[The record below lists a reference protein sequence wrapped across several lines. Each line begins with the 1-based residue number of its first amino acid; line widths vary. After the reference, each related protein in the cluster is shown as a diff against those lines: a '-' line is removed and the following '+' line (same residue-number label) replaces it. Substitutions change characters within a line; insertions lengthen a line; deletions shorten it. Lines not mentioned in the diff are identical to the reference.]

1 MADLSVIAKPYAKA
15 VFEFANENSL
25 SQEWSMLLKTFAK
38 LIEDNSV
45 QSIITSPI
53 FSQPEII
60 EVLKDQLNEK
70 FYNFLALLAQNKKL
84 TLLPLISDQFE
95 LFTNTQNNS
104 KVAKVT
110 LAYSADKD
118 LLDSLKAS
126 LERKFGCSMNLEVEI
141 NPAIVGG
148 AIVRV
153 GDTVIDNSV
162 SGRLEKLKS
171 ILLS

>member
-15 VFEFANENSL
+15 AFEFANENSL
-25 SQEWSMLLKTFAK
+25 SQEWSMLLKTFSK
-38 LIEDNSV
+38 LVQDDSM

-53 FSQPEII
+53 FSQSEIV
-60 EVLKDQLNEK
+60 EVLKSQLNEN
-70 FYNFLALLAQNKKL
+70 FYNFLTLIAQNKKL
-84 TLLPLISDQFE
+84 MVLPLISEQFE
-95 LFTNTQNNS
+95 LFKNAQNNS

-110 LAYSADKD
+110 LAYATDKD
-118 LLDSLKAS
+118 LLNSLKAS
-126 LERKFGCSMNLEVEI
+126 LEKKFGCSMSLEVEI

-153 GDTVIDNSV
+153 GDTVIDSSV

>member
-15 VFEFANENSL
+15 AFEFANENSL

-38 LIEDNSV
+38 LVQDDSM

-53 FSQPEII
+53 FSQSEIV
-60 EVLKDQLNEK
+60 EFLKSQLNEN
-70 FYNFLALLAQNKKL
+70 FYNFLTLIAQNKKL
-84 TLLPLISDQFE
+84 TVLPLISEQFE
-95 LFTNTQNNS
+95 LFKNAQNNS

-110 LAYSADKD
+110 LAYAADKD

-126 LERKFGCSMNLEVEI
+126 LEKKFGCSMSLEVEI

-153 GDTVIDNSV
+153 GDTVIDSSV